1 MALGDRLRDIVKPPM
16 AQDFKETVMA
26 KLSERGIRPLCEV
39 CGHNNWAVVDQPIS
53 IVVGGSSSGFS
64 IPLPQ
69 IPAAGLICNN
79 CGNVRLF
86 ALGALGL

>member
-1 MALGDRLRDIVKPPM
+1 MQKVKLPASEDFREKILARL
-16 AQDFKETVMA
+16 A
-26 KLSERGIRPLCEV
+26 ERGIKPQCEV
-39 CGHNNWAVVDQPIS
+39 CGHNNWAVVDQPIT
-53 IVVGGSSSGFS
+53 IVVTGVIPGSSGRFPFS
-64 IPLPQ
+64 PPQ